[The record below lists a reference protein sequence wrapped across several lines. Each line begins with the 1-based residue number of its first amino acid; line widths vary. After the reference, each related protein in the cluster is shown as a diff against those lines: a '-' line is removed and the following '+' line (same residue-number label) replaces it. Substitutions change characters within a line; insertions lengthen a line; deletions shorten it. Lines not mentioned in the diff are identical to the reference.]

1 MVITKIVRDAGSR
14 LGRLIPG
21 VALLGLAG
29 AMPTSAGAVPL
40 TSFKDQGVDHL
51 FGSYAPGG
59 DCAKQ
64 PNVTIDENGMT
75 FRALGQERRPP
86 RVDYAVSFWGQYY
99 DGIMAVF
106 YPFPLS
112 DSDLGRVLMYV
123 NDDERRGV
131 IRFEA
136 DLPRGKAAEPFHA
149 AFTNGGLFTLCKG
162 SAPAKA
168 PFPAQ
173 PASAAKVEGV
183 AAEWTNL
190 AGLVGKFPGSYAK
203 DNIDIFD
210 RGAVAAALKALMGAK
225 MSVLQTN
232 LSVVAPLGRA
242 GNIYYL
248 TGNAQHKGGVEQAY
262 VLIDPSRRAVEVGL
276 WERGKLTVYSPARAG
291 RLPLPPAVRTM
302 LDNSPPETAVP
313 LPGTPWEVVPVAGR
327 APLAYVSAAASP
339 TIESL
344 GLYCEGGK
352 PFMALLLTKPLS
364 GNTMTISWNFSGR
377 LVHVPVRRANSQ
389 GLQWIGGVAGT
400 QLIPLLMQQRGT
412 VMLRINGRD
421 EGEASLTGAPAVLR
435 TSLRGCAAL

>member
-1 MVITKIVRDAGSR
+1 MIAKILRDARPG
-14 LGRLIPG
+14 LGRTIPG
-21 VALLGLAG
+21 VALLGLVG
-29 AMPTSAGAVPL
+29 AMSTSAWAVPL

-51 FGSYAPGG
+51 FGSYAPRG

-64 PNVTIDENGMT
+64 PSVTIDEKGMT
-75 FRALGQERRPP
+75 FRAIGQERRPP
-86 RVDYAVSFWGQYY
+86 RVDYAVSFWGQHY

-149 AFTNGGLFTLCKG
+149 AFTNGGLFTLCEG

-168 PFPAQ
+168 SLPAQ
-173 PASAAKVEGV
+173 PASAASVQGV

-190 AGLVGKFPGSYAK
+190 AGLVGKFPGSYAA

-210 RGAVAAALKALMGAK
+210 RGAIAAALKALMGPK
-225 MSVLQTN
+225 MPILQAN
-232 LSVVAPLGRA
+232 LSVAAPLGRA

-248 TGNAQHKGGVEQAY
+248 TGNAQHQGGVEQAY
-262 VLIDPSRRAVEVGL
+262 VLVDPSRRAVEVGL
-276 WERGKLTVYSPARAG
+276 WERGKLTVYSPGRAG
-291 RLPLPPAVRTM
+291 RLPLPPAVRTL

-344 GLYCEGGK
+344 GLYCEAGK
-352 PFMALLLTKPLS
+352 PFMALLLNKPLS
-364 GNTMTISWNFSGR
+364 GSAMTLSWNFSGR
-377 LVHVPVRRANSQ
+377 LVHVPVRRANSE
-389 GLQWIGGVAGT
+389 GRQWIGGITGS

-412 VMLRINGRD
+412 VMLRIDGRH
-421 EGEASLTGAPAVLR
+421 EGEASLAGAPAVLR
-435 TSLRGCAAL
+435 SSLRGCAAL